1 MRFARFVGKR
11 LIQTLIVLFF
21 VSIIAFSLIRIA
33 PGNPATLLLPD
44 NATPEQIAIKEA
56 ELGLDKPVVIQ
67 YLNYMKNILKGDL
80 GMSYN
85 YQQPVSKIFFA
96 RFPETLRL
104 TIAMMVICI
113 GVGVPLGIIAGISQG
128 TALDFGAMIFA
139 LLGQSM
145 SNVWLAVLN
154 IYIFAVWLGWL
165 PSVGVGGIEYLILP
179 ALTLGYPLSATTC
192 RLGRSGMIDILRE
205 DYITCTMAK
214 GIPSWLVYCKYAFKN
229 ALIPIVTIVGSQ
241 FGMFLGGSVVVECI
255 FSWSGIGQLLNQAI
269 GNRDYELVQ
278 SSLLLIA
285 AMCAIVYL
293 LIDIINALI
302 DPRITLD

>member
-1 MRFARFVGKR
+1 MYFLRFVGKR
-11 LIQTLIVLFF
+11 ILQTVIVLFF
-21 VSIIAFSLIRIA
+21 VSVIAFALIRIA

-44 NATPEQIAIKEA
+44 NATEEQIQEKEA

-67 YLNYMKNILKGDL
+67 YLNYMGGVLRGDL
-80 GMSYN
+80 GTSYN
-85 YQQPVSKIFFA
+85 YQQPVTKVFFS
-96 RFPETLRL
+96 RFPNTLRL
-104 TIAMMVICI
+104 TVAMMLICLACGI
-113 GVGVPLGIIAGISQG
+113 PLGIIAGIKQG
-128 TALDFGAMIFA
+128 TVIDFVAMIFA

-165 PSVGVGGIEYLILP
+165 PSVGVGGMEYLILP

-192 RLGRSGMIDILRE
+192 RLGRSGMIDVLRE
-205 DYITCTMAK
+205 DYITCTKAK
-214 GIPSWLVYCKYAFKN
+214 GIPDYLVYCKYAFKN
-229 ALIPIVTIVGSQ
+229 ALIPIVTVVGSQ
-241 FGMFLGGSVVVECI
+241 FGLFLGGSVVVETI

-285 AMCAIVYL
+285 CMCAVVYL

>member
-1 MRFARFVGKR
+1 MYFLRFVGKR
-11 LIQTLIVLFF
+11 VLQTIIVLFF
-21 VSIIAFSLIRIA
+21 VSVIAFALIRIA

-44 NATPEQIAIKEA
+44 NATEEQIKEKEA

-67 YLNYMKNILKGDL
+67 YLNYMGGVLRGDL
-80 GMSYN
+80 GTSYN
-85 YQQPVSKIFFA
+85 YQQPVTKVFFS
-96 RFPETLRL
+96 RFPNTLRL
-104 TIAMMVICI
+104 TVAMMLICLACGI
-113 GVGVPLGIIAGISQG
+113 PLGIIAGIKQG
-128 TALDFGAMIFA
+128 TVVDFIAMIFA

-192 RLGRSGMIDILRE
+192 RLGRSGMIDVLRE
-205 DYITCTMAK
+205 DYITCTRAK
-214 GIPSWLVYCKYAFKN
+214 GIPDYLVYCKYAFKN
-229 ALIPIVTIVGSQ
+229 ALIPIVTVVGSQ
-241 FGMFLGGSVVVECI
+241 FGLFLGGSVVVETI

-285 AMCAIVYL
+285 CMCAVVYL

>member
-1 MRFARFVGKR
+1 MYFLRFVGKR
-11 LIQTLIVLFF
+11 VLQTIIVLFF
-21 VSIIAFSLIRIA
+21 VSVIAFALIRIA

-44 NATPEQIAIKEA
+44 NATEEQIKEKEA

-67 YLNYMKNILKGDL
+67 YLNYMGGVLRGDL
-80 GMSYN
+80 GTSYN
-85 YQQPVSKIFFA
+85 YQQPVTKVFFS
-96 RFPETLRL
+96 RFPNTLRL
-104 TIAMMVICI
+104 TVAMMLICLACGI
-113 GVGVPLGIIAGISQG
+113 PLGIIAGIKQG
-128 TALDFGAMIFA
+128 TVVDFIAMIFA

-179 ALTLGYPLSATTC
+179 ALTLGYPLSATTW
-192 RLGRSGMIDILRE
+192 RLGRSGMIDVLRE
-205 DYITCTMAK
+205 DYITCTRAK
-214 GIPSWLVYCKYAFKN
+214 GIPDYLVYCKYAFKN
-229 ALIPIVTIVGSQ
+229 ALIPIVTVVGSQ
-241 FGMFLGGSVVVECI
+241 FGLFLGGSVVVETI

-285 AMCAIVYL
+285 CMCAVVYL

>member
-1 MRFARFVGKR
+1 M
-11 LIQTLIVLFF
+11 LQTIIVLFF
-21 VSIIAFSLIRIA
+21 VSVIAFALIRIA

-44 NATPEQIAIKEA
+44 NATEEQIKEKEA

-67 YLNYMKNILKGDL
+67 YLNYMGGVLRGDL
-80 GMSYN
+80 GTSYN
-85 YQQPVSKIFFA
+85 YQQPVTKVFFS
-96 RFPETLRL
+96 RFPNTLRL
-104 TIAMMVICI
+104 TVAMMLICLACGI
-113 GVGVPLGIIAGISQG
+113 PLGIIAGIKQG
-128 TALDFGAMIFA
+128 TVVDFIAMIFA

-192 RLGRSGMIDILRE
+192 RLGRSGMIDVLRE
-205 DYITCTMAK
+205 DYITCTRAK
-214 GIPSWLVYCKYAFKN
+214 GIPDYLVYCKYAFKN
-229 ALIPIVTIVGSQ
+229 ALIPIVTVVGSQ
-241 FGMFLGGSVVVECI
+241 FGLFLGGSVVVETI

-285 AMCAIVYL
+285 CMCAVVYL